1 MRHPTGELRRKLKVM
16 DNTCDWRPDVPV
28 HLFHAR
34 GDKDVAFAN
43 SLRCRSQLKAH
54 GADQRLTDVGEFD
67 HSTTV
72 LKALPQ
78 IVREFDTVR

>member
-1 MRHPTGELRRKLKVM
+1 M

-43 SLRCRSQLKAH
+43 SLRCRRQLAAH

-78 IVREFDTVR
+78 IVREFGTVR